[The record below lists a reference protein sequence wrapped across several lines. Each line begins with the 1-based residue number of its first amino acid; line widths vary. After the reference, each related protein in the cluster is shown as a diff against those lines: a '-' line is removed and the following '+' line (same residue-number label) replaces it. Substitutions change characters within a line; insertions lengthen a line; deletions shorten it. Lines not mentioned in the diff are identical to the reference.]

1 MAGLVSFT
9 SDEVKLL
16 LEIQRLEAALDT
28 SNTQRDHYIN
38 LYREEKAN
46 RKALE
51 KINAGL
57 LKTISGVSTPSK
69 KMVKKIQEA
78 KKQKQSAK
86 KTTGETK
93 RQNSLPAKKK
103 KIKQLQNLYAKNKEM
118 SGNTVSIPNPLSE
131 NSKMAD
137 IDKELSKQKKIK
149 KICESVKKHEK
160 KMEKQGVIQAY
171 DIGQIIAING
181 MKIGQINKYL
191 KKDLPNSRRNLPR
204 TNILNSLQARTNGS
218 H

>member
-16 LEIQRLEAALDT
+16 LEIQRLQAALDT
-28 SNTQRDHYIN
+28 SNTMRDHYKN
-38 LYREEKAN
+38 LLREEKAH

-57 LKTISGVSTPSK
+57 LKTISGVSTSK
-69 KMVKKIQEA
+69 KMVKKIEKA
-78 KKQKQSAK
+78 KNQKKSAK

-93 RQNSLPAKKK
+93 RQKKINAAKKK
-103 KIKQLQNLYAKNKEM
+103 KIKQIQNIYAKNKEM
-118 SGNTVSIPNPLSE
+118 SVNTIAIPNPLSE

-137 IDKELSKQKKIK
+137 IDNELSKQKKIK
-149 KICESVKKHEK
+149 KICESVKKHQK
-160 KMEKQGVIQAY
+160 KMEKQGVTQAY
-171 DIGQIIAING
+171 DIGLIISING

-204 TNILNSLQARTNGS
+204 TNIINSLQARVE
-218 H
+218 